1 MNKDKIKKEFQGSPI
16 NLFYIDE
23 FIKQNSKMIK
33 QNGIDETTLI
43 SWQHETRDKDNQSKQ
58 NLVNG
63 KEKPI
68 KDIIA

>member
-1 MNKDKIKKEFQGSPI
+1 LNKDKIKKEFQESPI

-33 QNGIDETTLI
+33 QNGIDETTHI
-43 SWQHETRDKDNQSKQ
+43 SWQHETRDKDNQSTQ

>member
-33 QNGIDETTLI
+33 QNGIDEATLI
-43 SWQHETRDKDNQSKQ
+43 SWQHETRDKDDQSTQ
-58 NLVNG
+58 SLVNG

>member
-1 MNKDKIKKEFQGSPI
+1 MNKDKIKKEFQGSQI

-33 QNGIDETTLI
+33 QNGIDEATLI
-43 SWQHETRDKDNQSKQ
+43 SWQHETRDKDNQSTQ
-58 NLVNG
+58 SLVNG